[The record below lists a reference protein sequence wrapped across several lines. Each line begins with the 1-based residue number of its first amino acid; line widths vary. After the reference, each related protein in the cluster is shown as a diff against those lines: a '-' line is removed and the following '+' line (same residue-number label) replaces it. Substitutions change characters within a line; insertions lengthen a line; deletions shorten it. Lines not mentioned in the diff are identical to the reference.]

1 MLVLHCRF
9 GAGLP
14 HGGQPLTLVATIK
27 NVGDTEARD
36 VSVSSALVTGYYN
49 SDADALKKAPLL
61 FSGQPDT
68 RLIVSSGESFKK
80 NLASRTLLAS
90 EDYANLMNGK
100 MKAYFFSEMTYSDV
114 MGALH
119 QGHICEYFDPSES
132 AMVPCPTQNS
142 SNYFIVE
149 QATYQR
155 RNGSSIWVRRSVTNT
170 AHMQ

>member
-1 MLVLHCRF
+1 MLVLS
-9 GAGLP
+9 GLVIVLGGLELWYFVHNANASNRANLSVHSTLP
-14 HGGQPLTLVATIK
+14 RLFTAGQPLTLVATIK

-80 NLASRTLLAS
+80 NLASRTPLAP
-90 EDYANLMNGK
+90 EEYANLMNGK

-132 AMVPCPTQNS
+132 AMVPCPAQNS
-142 SNYFIVE
+142 SN
-149 QATYQR
+149 
-155 RNGSSIWVRRSVTNT
+155 
-170 AHMQ
+170 